1 VATCSQVSRPSRRRS
16 SGRVGFEPLSGS
28 TARCGDVQLWPTCR
42 DRSCRG
48 PDCRCTADPP
58 RTMGLL
64 VPSGLQTPGTRPSAG
79 LVFGDLEVGV
89 SRVAGH
95 DDCLPTTGQVGA
107 LLWAQDTTG
116 LPCSASSCPQ
126 HANDAWPFLTLCQFV
141 LSISTEL
148 RGLPSSARHL
158 DCFTDSLSLPNSRSG
173 TTRSSHWQ
181 PLVEMGGLFAAE
193 AVRLHASIV

>member
-1 VATCSQVSRPSRRRS
+1 M
-16 SGRVGFEPLSGS
+16 GRV
-28 TARCGDVQLWPTCR
+28 DVHLR
-42 DRSCRG
+42 
-48 PDCRCTADPP
+48 AF
-58 RTMGLL
+58 
-64 VPSGLQTPGTRPSAG
+64 VPSTRLPVYCGPTGDHGASGA
-79 LVFGDLEVGV
+79 VRIADAWHSPFSWACVRDLEVGA

-193 AVRLHASIV
+193 AVRLHASSV

>member
-1 VATCSQVSRPSRRRS
+1 VGRPM
-16 SGRVGFEPLSGS
+16 GRV
-28 TARCGDVQLWPTCR
+28 DVHLR
-42 DRSCRG
+42 
-48 PDCRCTADPP
+48 AF
-58 RTMGLL
+58 
-64 VPSGLQTPGTRPSAG
+64 VPSTRLPVYCGPTGDHGASGA
-79 LVFGDLEVGV
+79 VWIADAWHSPFSWACVRDLEVGA

-148 RGLPSSARHL
+148 RGLPNSAPHL

-193 AVRLHASIV
+193 AVRQQASGV